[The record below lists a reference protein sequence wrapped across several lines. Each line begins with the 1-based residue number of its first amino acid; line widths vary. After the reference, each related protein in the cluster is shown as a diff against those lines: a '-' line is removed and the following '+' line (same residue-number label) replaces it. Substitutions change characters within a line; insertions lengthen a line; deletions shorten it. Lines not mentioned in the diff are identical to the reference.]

1 MTTHLKEV
9 HGRTTMTDQNRING
23 QCPRCQSPLLY
34 NADKDVFYCEC
45 GYTEKVKHNINIIT
59 NNNTI
64 YQQSS
69 KSSAENDDE
78 YIYIT
83 TYLVKL

>member
-1 MTTHLKEV
+1 MTTHLKGV

-23 QCPRCQSPLLY
+23 QCPRCQSSLLY
-34 NADKDVFYCEC
+34 NADKDIFYCEC

-78 YIYIT
+78 YIYNSIFN
-83 TYLVKL
+83 